1 MALWNTDKGDMMKET
16 QNEKVLNHLRMYGG
30 ITSME
35 AFRTYQIT
43 RLSGRIHE
51 LRAKGYKITTDYEK
65 AKNGAIYAVYRLKG
79 EG

>member
-1 MALWNTDKGDMMKET
+1 MT
-16 QNEKVLNHLRMYGG
+16 QNEIILNHIKERGS

-35 AFRTYQIT
+35 AFAEYNIT

-65 AKNGAIYAVYRLKG
+65 AKKNGAMYAVYRL
-79 EG
+79 EE